1 VNLHLEQS
9 SYRVKLEEAYENILG
24 FSEHVD
30 VRTVVEELGWK
41 ILGSKTV
48 DVKILSK
55 RDENTYMKM
64 WEYSIRTSIWDN
76 IFLHFLLK

>member
-1 VNLHLEQS
+1 MNLHLEQS

-48 DVKILSK
+48 DVKIREMKILIWK
-55 RDENTYMKM
+55 CENTQYGPLY
-64 WEYSIRTSIWDN
+64 ET
-76 IFLHFLLK
+76 IFFYIFY